1 MPSIASLLSGEL
13 PVLWRS
19 RGRDGAFVVKVLRYV
34 SRSWGWMF
42 LPDARTFA
50 IDAAPFEHE
59 WQFTRAVSEVLR
71 CEDYFGYS
79 PPPGQGP
86 NWNAYA

>member
-50 IDAAPFEHE
+50 M
-59 WQFTRAVSEVLR
+59 
-71 CEDYFGYS
+71 
-79 PPPGQGP
+79 
-86 NWNAYA
+86 